1 MSVLCLTSSKVIS
14 LFRIAAQDCTPDQG
28 APLSYR
34 ILTGNLFVYV
44 LQRLE
49 WCRRAA
55 NFNQLLRNRPTAQPC
70 SCGGVTTATTPCA
83 RVDVSVG
90 PSARARGRIRRC
102 IGRVRGLW
110 LRVIA
115 DANRGCFALSS
126 SACWRPRVGE
136 LLCSSLAHAADIRGG
151 KNILHM
157 NRCGPAVSKTPRPK
171 TSAVQM
177 GLKLGLHQ
185 LQSPWKVSEKHY
197 KASDKFRGDWNTH
210 TTVT

>member
-136 LLCSSLAHAADIRGG
+136 LLCSSLSRALQISEVEKIYYIWTDVA
-151 KNILHM
+151 
-157 NRCGPAVSKTPRPK
+157 
-171 TSAVQM
+171 
-177 GLKLGLHQ
+177 Q
-185 LQSPWKVSEKHY
+185 LWARRQ
-197 KASDKFRGDWNTH
+197 DQR
-210 TTVT
+210 

>member
-126 SACWRPRVGE
+126 SACWRVALFLSRARCRYPRWKKYTTYE
-136 LLCSSLAHAADIRGG
+136 QMWPSCEQDAKTKDKCSS
-151 KNILHM
+151 N
-157 NRCGPAVSKTPRPK
+157 GPEIGPPSITKPVKSFRKA
-171 TSAVQM
+171 
-177 GLKLGLHQ
+177 
-185 LQSPWKVSEKHY
+185 LQS
-197 KASDKFRGDWNTH
+197 FR
-210 TTVT
+210 